1 VVLEEVLLEEPALV
15 AFAFG
20 LLPGSEALVGSTTV
34 GAAARTLSAF

>member
-20 LLPGSEALVGSTTV
+20 LSAGSEALVGSTTV
-34 GAAARTLSAF
+34 GAAAGTFSEF